1 MASTYS
7 RPEDYWAWY
16 IQGDR
21 IALVTTKD
29 TSTKNSYE
37 SPDENI
43 TDGLLIEYSRQPIE
57 VAKLSDIPDV
67 DDMMHSAIVDYVKWK
82 LWNDKPVQQGAP
94 EASKYMSLWRIA
106 VKMYSTR
113 DKIGGTRAI
122 VPSNFR

>member
-7 RPEDYWAWY
+7 RPEDLWAWY

-21 IALVTTKD
+21 IALVTTKN
-29 TSTKNSYE
+29 TSTKNTYE

-57 VAKLSDIPDV
+57 VIKLSDIPDV

-82 LWNDKPVQQGAP
+82 LWNDIPGENSAP
-94 EASKYMSLWRIA
+94 QASKYLSLWRLAI
-106 VKMYSTR
+106 KMYSTR